1 MYYYVLLMFYKL
13 AFREVCCRIKMA
25 PPPPNSK
32 KDSLEFWNFFQKSK
46 DEGTVRLKVNAQ
58 TVVLARKLINLSTCF

>member
-1 MYYYVLLMFYKL
+1 MIKCLLI
-13 AFREVCCRIKMA
+13 AV
-25 PPPPNSK
+25 SK
-32 KDSLEFWNFFQKSK
+32 WPHRHQIPKTDSLEKSK

>member
-1 MYYYVLLMFYKL
+1 VLPYQNGSTATKFQ
-13 AFREVCCRIKMA
+13 
-25 PPPPNSK
+25 K
-32 KDSLEFWNFFQKSK
+32 KTAWNFGIFFQKSK

>member
-1 MYYYVLLMFYKL
+1 
-13 AFREVCCRIKMA
+13 MA

>member
-1 MYYYVLLMFYKL
+1 
-13 AFREVCCRIKMA
+13 MA

-32 KDSLEFWNFFQKSK
+32 KRQLGILDFFQKSK
-46 DEGTVRLKVNAQ
+46 DEGAVRLKVNAQ